1 MSELPGLIEKY
12 FPFGVRIMVVLLE
25 DSSAQPPSL
34 AYCNSYAEKY
44 GLPADKIP
52 VLIDPQ
58 KNSQVYYESPVVS
71 LSVITNREG
80 VITYKD
86 EVNNASAFEW
96 QLKYELKQMC
106 NALAEDTEEVYDDY
120 IYEMCQEVKA
130 PIE

>member
-1 MSELPGLIEKY
+1 
-12 FPFGVRIMVVLLE
+12 MVVLLE
-25 DSSAQPPSL
+25 DSGGQPPSL
-34 AYCNSYAEKY
+34 AYCESYASKY

-58 KNSQVYYESPVVS
+58 KKSQVYYESPVVS

-106 NALAEDTEEVYDDY
+106 GDLAADAEAEYDDY
-120 IYEMCQEVKA
+120 IFEMCDLVKA

>member
-1 MSELPGLIEKY
+1 
-12 FPFGVRIMVVLLE
+12 MVVLLE